1 MNKRGRT
8 PNVTIKGEVLNKH
21 IMAIEKGGF
30 NAAKISTF
38 IMGKGKM
45 YLTQSI
51 KNNTMARAS
60 LDKLCDYYDLNSD
73 DYVVTEEVEKQII
86 QEKADTQNYDN
97 VILLLTS
104 IDKSLREILTQIKS
118 NNINMGYI
126 RNDINSVGGVSK
138 AILEKINKQ

>member
-1 MNKRGRT
+1 M
-8 PNVTIKGEVLNKH
+8 
-21 IMAIEKGGF
+21 
-30 NAAKISTF
+30 
-38 IMGKGKM
+38 
-45 YLTQSI
+45 
-51 KNNTMARAS
+51 
-60 LDKLCDYYDLNSD
+60 CDYYDLNSD

-126 RNDINSVGGVSK
+126 RQI
-138 AILEKINKQ
+138 